1 MERKGEQPVAIVT
14 GAGRGIGRAI
24 AIALAREGFAL
35 SIAARTRE
43 ELEETRALTG
53 LPARESL
60 IVLIDLAQD
69 EAAELLVNESAAHF
83 GRIDVLVNN
92 AGYAPP
98 RAALEKMTAGEI
110 GRIIAVNLTT
120 PMQLCR
126 AVIAQRS
133 RADTSTIVNIASV
146 AARER
151 RAGEAV
157 YAGAKA
163 ALIAF
168 SHALFGEVREL
179 GIRVSV
185 VVPGLT
191 DTRLIPGNKRLNRSR
206 MLRPEDV
213 AAAVIQ
219 VVKSPAGACPIE
231 IVLQPQRDPLRS
243 R

>member
-1 MERKGEQPVAIVT
+1 MERQSERPVAIVT

-24 AIALAREGFAL
+24 AIALARAGFAL
-35 SIAARTRE
+35 TIAARTRE

-60 IVLIDLAQD
+60 IVLIDLAQG
-69 EAAELLVNESAAHF
+69 EAAELLVNETAAHF

-92 AGYAPP
+92 AGHAPP
-98 RAALEKMTAGEI
+98 RTALEKMTAAEI
-110 GRIIAVNLTT
+110 GRVIAVNLTT
-120 PMQLCR
+120 PIQLCR
-126 AVIAQRS
+126 AVIAKRS
-133 RADTSTIVNIASV
+133 AAHEATIVNIASI
-146 AARER
+146 AAREMR
-151 RAGEAV
+151 GGEVV
-157 YAGAKA
+157 YAGVKA

-185 VVPGLT
+185 IVPGLT
-191 DTRLIPGNKRLNRSR
+191 DTGLIPGNKRLDRSR
-206 MLRPEDV
+206 MLRAEDV
-213 AAAVIQ
+213 AAAVMQ
-219 VVKSPAGACPIE
+219 AVKAPAGACPIE